1 MIQIDFVFVRVGG
14 GSIEVSFTFKMAET
28 CLVFST
34 EKNTFDPQSKGCLIV
49 GQPRHLQ
56 AVSYDNFAGKLS
68 RRVDAAV

>member
-1 MIQIDFVFVRVGG
+1 MIQVDFVRVGG

-28 CLVFST
+28 CLVFSS
-34 EKNTFDPQSKGCLIV
+34 EKTTFDPQSKGCLIV

-56 AVSYDNFAGKLS
+56 GVSYDNFAEKLS